1 MHVVRHKVLVEGRSQ
16 RAVARELGLARVTVR
31 KYLEEAVPVRKET
44 APRAR
49 PVWDVVGPRVE
60 ALLAESAQW
69 TGGKQQLTA
78 TRLHELLVAE
88 GHRVGVTL
96 VKEAV
101 AEWKR
106 QRREVFV
113 PLTYRPGDLAEVDF
127 FEVLV
132 DLDGTR
138 RKAWLFLM
146 RLMYSGRDFAWIYE
160 RQDQISFLDGHVR
173 AFAHFEGVPGRIA
186 YDNLRAAVVRI
197 LVGGERALTARFA
210 ALASHYLVEPCFC
223 RPGEG
228 HDKGGVEARGKALR
242 RQALVPIPQRAR
254 PWTAINEALLARMD
268 ARLEMGRDVAGHTIG
283 ARFAEETPHFR
294 SLPPPFVAEAT
305 TISTVS
311 PRALV
316 RLRRRRVLG
325 AVSVGGAGSD
335 RAHRR
340 DDCHH
345 RRPRRHAHRASAQAL
360 RPAVDRLSPLPAGAG
375 AQAASRPPSAARVA
389 ARSRGAVSGGLGSFP
404 RGPCRRARPR
414 GSLPRCSGSSTRT
427 ASRSSCPRWKPR
439 SRTGTP
445 LLLALTPGPAAPVAA
460 RVRSAPGGA
469 ARSRRAE
476 WLRRRLRR
484 LAGGGR
490 MSAAAVTRDLVV
502 AHTRALKLPGV
513 ARPLRAWRGKRA
525 TRTGRTKTIC
535 MKSSARSWP
544 RAMSP

>member
-1 MHVVRHKVLVEGRSQ
+1 MPDRGIRGSLEDAQDGSSACGSAQSAGGGAIAAGGGPGARDWRGSPCGSTSSRRRRSGDGDGA
-16 RAVARELGLARVTVR
+16 AVATG
-31 KYLEEAVPVRKET
+31 
-44 APRAR
+44 
-49 PVWDVVGPRVE
+49 VGRWSATRVE

-197 LVGGERALTARFA
+197 LVGGERALTTRFA

-242 RQALVPIPQRAR
+242 RQALVPIPSA
-254 PWTAINEALLARMD
+254 PTLAAINEALLARMD
-268 ARLEMGRDVAGHTIG
+268 ARLETGRDVGGDTIG
-283 ARFAEETPHFR
+283 GRFAEETPHFR

-305 TISTVS
+305 TIGTVS

-316 RLRRRRVLG
+316 RLRGRRVFG
-325 AVSVGGAGSD
+325 AVSVGRTRSD
-335 RAHRR
+335 HPRRR
-340 DDCHH
+340 DDGHD
-345 RRPRRHAHRASAQAL
+345 RRPRRHAHRASAQAV
-360 RPAVDRLSPLPAGAG
+360 RPAVDRLPPLPAGAG
-375 AQAASRPPSAARVA
+375 AQAAGRPAGAARVA
-389 ARSRGAVSGGLGSFP
+389 ARSRGAVSGGLGSLP
-404 RGPCRRARPR
+404 RRPIGRARPR

-427 ASRSSCPRWKPR
+427 ASRSSCPRWRPR
-439 SRTGTP
+439 CAHGTP
-445 LLLALTPGPAAPVAA
+445 LLLALTPGPAAPPRLAPDVRPRGVA
-460 RVRSAPGGA
+460 G
-469 ARSRRAE
+469 SRRAE
-476 WLRRRLRR
+476 WLCRRLRR

-490 MSAAAVTRDLVV
+490 MSAAAITRDLVV
-502 AHTRALKLPGV
+502 AHTRALEA
-513 ARPLRAWRGKRA
+513 ARRRARL
-525 TRTGRTKTIC
+525 
-535 MKSSARSWP
+535 
-544 RAMSP
+544 